1 MVNVVLY
8 RSSIIS
14 SVLHTIG
21 YVIFKPNN
29 QLLLTIVTMG
39 LFTSLWNHKVTCNIA
54 KYTDRAMMIL
64 GFISNLYIISTIE
77 NNINQLISVVLLV
90 VSTCFYL
97 YSKIK
102 KIVGAHILS
111 HLFLTINH
119 VILMSCF

>member
-90 VSTCFYL
+90 VSTYFYL